1 MTDSPR
7 LLCVMG
13 SGETSPTMV
22 KTHRAI
28 LDRLGPRA
36 SAVMLDTPFGF
47 QANAGELTAKAIE
60 YFRESVGRALDVA
73 SFRAAATASAVDVET
88 MLEQLRAASYVF
100 AGPGS
105 PSYALRQWRGT
116 PVHDLL
122 AEKLRPGRSGG
133 AVVFASA
140 AALTLGRWTIPVY
153 EIYKV
158 GADVE
163 WLDGLDLVAEAG
175 LECAVVPHWNNAE
188 GGTHDTRYCYMGER
202 RLRLLEEQL
211 PDSAFVLGV
220 DEHTGCVLDLDAGTA
235 TIVGNGAVHVR
246 RHGATASFASGEAVP
261 LDALTSGG
269 DWVSAEPQQ
278 RQSPDLEERSPFLD
292 DVERFDAAGRAAL
305 HGGDGTAVADAILEL
320 EGTIAEWSTE
330 TFSGDE
336 LDRARRALR
345 ALVARLGDAAND
357 GLRDPRD
364 VVRPYV
370 EALLAARDDLRAAEQ
385 YAAADALRDRL
396 VAVGVEVRDTPAG
409 VEWELRR

>member
-1 MTDSPR
+1 
-7 LLCVMG
+7 MG

-22 KTHRAI
+22 KTHRAL

-47 QANAGELTAKAIE
+47 QENAGELSAKAIE
-60 YFRESVGRALDVA
+60 YFRGSVGRDLGVA
-73 SFRAAATASAVDVET
+73 SFRAASTATAVDVET
-88 MLEQLRAASYVF
+88 MLEQVRAASYVF

-122 AEKLRPGRSGG
+122 AEKLRPGGAGG
-133 AVVFASA
+133 AIVFASA

-202 RLRLLEEQL
+202 RLRRLEDQL
-211 PDSAFVLGV
+211 PVSAFVLGV
-220 DEHTGCVLDLDAGTA
+220 DEHTGCVLDLDARTA
-235 TIVGNGAVHVR
+235 TVVGNGSVHVR
-246 RHGATASFASGEAVP
+246 RRGATASFAAGDVVP
-261 LDALTSGG
+261 FDGLSSSRDGVRAP
-269 DWVSAEPQQ
+269 VVPA
-278 RQSPDLEERSPFLD
+278 RSPDLEEHSPFLD

-305 HGGDGTAVADAILEL
+305 DGGDGTGVADAILEL

-336 LDRARRALR
+336 MDRARRALR
-345 ALVARLGDAAND
+345 ALVARLGDAATD
-357 GLRDPRD
+357 GLRDARA